1 MCLMTPGKTSK
12 KKSPDEKQG
21 TPLRRDSTTT
31 DPVKE
36 LVRTD
41 DLISW
46 GVVKE
51 RSAMN
56 TLVQAVDNLISPS
69 LRY

>member
-41 DLISW
+41 DFKL
-46 GVVKE
+46 G
-51 RSAMN
+51 
-56 TLVQAVDNLISPS
+56 
-69 LRY
+69 